1 MPPMVMTS
9 PEGGVV
15 QHLEQE
21 KKKFYMEY
29 YIYIYTHTYTHTNL
43 YKDKLHFL

>member
-21 KKKFYMEY
+21 KKKLYMEY
-29 YIYIYTHTYTHTNL
+29 CYE
-43 YKDKLHFL
+43 